1 MRVILSVHLIFSC
14 SNVMFALIKIMKAYK
29 QFITTVGKLLGGDDQ
44 MEKRAEE
51 IVAFEKKL
59 AKVRL
64 LATQFSLHDYSKFMN
79 ILDRSSILS
88 DQKSLPLSILSHLC
102 LSVCVFI
109 QCVLQISVPDADKTD
124 TWFNRMTIGKLKKE
138 APGVRK
144 R

>member
-88 DQKSLPLSILSHLC
+88 DEKSLPLSILSHLC
-102 LSVCVFI
+102 LSVSSFNVF
-109 QCVLQISVPDADKTD
+109 
-124 TWFNRMTIGKLKKE
+124 FR
-138 APGVRK
+138 
-144 R
+144 

>member
-102 LSVCVFI
+102 LSESSFIVF
-109 QCVLQISVPDADKTD
+109 
-124 TWFNRMTIGKLKKE
+124 FR
-138 APGVRK
+138 
-144 R
+144 

>member
-88 DQKSLPLSILSHLC
+88 DQKSLSLSILSHLC
-102 LSVCVFI
+102 LSVSSFNVF
-109 QCVLQISVPDADKTD
+109 
-124 TWFNRMTIGKLKKE
+124 FR
-138 APGVRK
+138 
-144 R
+144 

>member
-1 MRVILSVHLIFSC
+1 
-14 SNVMFALIKIMKAYK
+14 MFAPIKIMKAYK

-44 MEKRAEE
+44 MEIRAEE

-88 DQKSLPLSILSHLC
+88 DQKSLPLSILSHFC
-102 LSVCVFI
+102 LSVSSFNVF
-109 QCVLQISVPDADKTD
+109 
-124 TWFNRMTIGKLKKE
+124 FR
-138 APGVRK
+138 
-144 R
+144 

>member
-1 MRVILSVHLIFSC
+1 
-14 SNVMFALIKIMKAYK
+14 MFALIKIMKAYK

-88 DQKSLPLSILSHLC
+88 DQKLLPFSILSHLC
-102 LSVCVFI
+102 LSVSSFNVF
-109 QCVLQISVPDADKTD
+109 
-124 TWFNRMTIGKLKKE
+124 FR
-138 APGVRK
+138 
-144 R
+144 

>member
-14 SNVMFALIKIMKAYK
+14 SNLMFALIKIMKAYK

-102 LSVCVFI
+102 LSVSSFNVF
-109 QCVLQISVPDADKTD
+109 
-124 TWFNRMTIGKLKKE
+124 FR
-138 APGVRK
+138 
-144 R
+144 

>member
-79 ILDRSSILS
+79 ILDSSSILS

-102 LSVCVFI
+102 LSVSSFNVF
-109 QCVLQISVPDADKTD
+109 
-124 TWFNRMTIGKLKKE
+124 FR
-138 APGVRK
+138 
-144 R
+144 

>member
-1 MRVILSVHLIFSC
+1 
-14 SNVMFALIKIMKAYK
+14 MFALIKIMKAYK

-88 DQKSLPLSILSHLC
+88 DQKSLSLSILSHLC
-102 LSVCVFI
+102 LSVSSFNVF
-109 QCVLQISVPDADKTD
+109 
-124 TWFNRMTIGKLKKE
+124 FR
-138 APGVRK
+138 
-144 R
+144 

>member
-1 MRVILSVHLIFSC
+1 
-14 SNVMFALIKIMKAYK
+14 MFALIKIMKAYK

>member
-1 MRVILSVHLIFSC
+1 
-14 SNVMFALIKIMKAYK
+14 MFALIKIMKAYK

-88 DQKSLPLSILSHLC
+88 DQKSLPLSILSHL
-102 LSVCVFI
+102 SVCAFI
-109 QCVLQISVPDADKTD
+109 KCVIQISVPDADKTD

>member
-79 ILDRSSILS
+79 ILDRSRILS

-102 LSVCVFI
+102 LSVSSFNVF
-109 QCVLQISVPDADKTD
+109 
-124 TWFNRMTIGKLKKE
+124 FR
-138 APGVRK
+138 
-144 R
+144 

>member
-1 MRVILSVHLIFSC
+1 MRRICVILSVHLIFSC
-14 SNVMFALIKIMKAYK
+14 SNVMFDLIKIMKAYK

-64 LATQFSLHDYSKFMN
+64 IATQFSLHDYSKFMN

-102 LSVCVFI
+102 LSVSSFNVF
-109 QCVLQISVPDADKTD
+109 
-124 TWFNRMTIGKLKKE
+124 FR
-138 APGVRK
+138 
-144 R
+144 

>member
-88 DQKSLPLSILSHLC
+88 DQKSLPLSILSHLS
-102 LSVCVFI
+102 LSVSSFNVF
-109 QCVLQISVPDADKTD
+109 
-124 TWFNRMTIGKLKKE
+124 FR
-138 APGVRK
+138 
-144 R
+144 

>member
-102 LSVCVFI
+102 LSVSSFNVF
-109 QCVLQISVPDADKTD
+109 
-124 TWFNRMTIGKLKKE
+124 FR
-138 APGVRK
+138 
-144 R
+144 

>member
-1 MRVILSVHLIFSC
+1 MIFSC

-102 LSVCVFI
+102 LSVSSFNVF
-109 QCVLQISVPDADKTD
+109 
-124 TWFNRMTIGKLKKE
+124 FR
-138 APGVRK
+138 
-144 R
+144 

>member
-1 MRVILSVHLIFSC
+1 MRVILSVRLIFSC

-64 LATQFSLHDYSKFMN
+64 LATQFSLHDYSKFMD

-102 LSVCVFI
+102 LSVSSFNVF
-109 QCVLQISVPDADKTD
+109 
-124 TWFNRMTIGKLKKE
+124 FR
-138 APGVRK
+138 
-144 R
+144 

>member
-102 LSVCVFI
+102 LPVSSFNVF
-109 QCVLQISVPDADKTD
+109 
-124 TWFNRMTIGKLKKE
+124 FR
-138 APGVRK
+138 
-144 R
+144 

>member
-64 LATQFSLHDYSKFMN
+64 LATQFSLHDYSKFIN

-102 LSVCVFI
+102 LSVSSFNVF
-109 QCVLQISVPDADKTD
+109 
-124 TWFNRMTIGKLKKE
+124 FR
-138 APGVRK
+138 
-144 R
+144 

>member
-1 MRVILSVHLIFSC
+1 MIFSC

-88 DQKSLPLSILSHLC
+88 DQKSLPLSILLHLC
-102 LSVCVFI
+102 LSVSSFNVF
-109 QCVLQISVPDADKTD
+109 
-124 TWFNRMTIGKLKKE
+124 FR
-138 APGVRK
+138 
-144 R
+144 

>member
-1 MRVILSVHLIFSC
+1 
-14 SNVMFALIKIMKAYK
+14 MFALIKIMKAYK

-88 DQKSLPLSILSHLC
+88 DQKSLPLSTLSHLC
-102 LSVCVFI
+102 LSVPSLN
-109 QCVLQISVPDADKTD
+109 VL
-124 TWFNRMTIGKLKKE
+124 FR
-138 APGVRK
+138 
-144 R
+144 

>member
-29 QFITTVGKLLGGDDQ
+29 QFITTIGKLLGGDDQ

-102 LSVCVFI
+102 LSVSSFNVF
-109 QCVLQISVPDADKTD
+109 
-124 TWFNRMTIGKLKKE
+124 FR
-138 APGVRK
+138 
-144 R
+144 

>member
-1 MRVILSVHLIFSC
+1 MIFSC

-64 LATQFSLHDYSKFMN
+64 ITTQFSLHDYSKFMN
-79 ILDRSSILS
+79 ILDRSSTLS

-102 LSVCVFI
+102 LTFI

-124 TWFNRMTIGKLKKE
+124 TWFNRMTIGKLNKE

-144 R
+144 RESNNISIFFLE

>member
-59 AKVRL
+59 AKVWL
-64 LATQFSLHDYSKFMN
+64 LATQFSLHGYSKFMN

-102 LSVCVFI
+102 LSVSSFNVF
-109 QCVLQISVPDADKTD
+109 
-124 TWFNRMTIGKLKKE
+124 FR
-138 APGVRK
+138 
-144 R
+144 

>member
-1 MRVILSVHLIFSC
+1 
-14 SNVMFALIKIMKAYK
+14 MFALIKIMKAYK

-79 ILDRSSILS
+79 ILDRSSILHVLS

-102 LSVCVFI
+102 LSVSSFNVF
-109 QCVLQISVPDADKTD
+109 
-124 TWFNRMTIGKLKKE
+124 FR
-138 APGVRK
+138 
-144 R
+144 

>member
-1 MRVILSVHLIFSC
+1 
-14 SNVMFALIKIMKAYK
+14 MFALIKIMKAYK

-88 DQKSLPLSILSHLC
+88 DQKSLPLSILSHLF
-102 LSVCVFI
+102 LSVSSFNVF
-109 QCVLQISVPDADKTD
+109 
-124 TWFNRMTIGKLKKE
+124 FR
-138 APGVRK
+138 
-144 R
+144 